1 MVKDIEYV
9 IKSNSQLNASIYEMR
24 LEGDTSLFT
33 RCGQFIDIAIEG
45 KYLRRPISVCD
56 YDECG
61 LTIVYKVVGEG
72 TAAMAKMQAGDKIM
86 ALAALGNGFDDTVEA
101 KNIAL
106 IGGGVGLPPLYGLA
120 KKLVREGKKV
130 TVLMGFN
137 SKADSYYVDKF
148 SELAKVRVAT
158 VNGDLGV
165 KGFVTALMADGEFDY
180 FYSCGPEPMLNALL
194 KTGMDG
200 QLSYEARMGCGF
212 GVCMGCSCK
221 TKLGNKRICADG
233 PVMTAEEMR

>member
-1 MVKDIEYV
+1 MIKDEIFT
-9 IKSNSQLNASIYEMR
+9 IKSNRPLNALVYEMV
-24 LEGDTSLFT
+24 LLGDTSLIT
-33 RCGQFIDIAIEG
+33 RPGQFIDIEIAG
-45 KYLRRPISVCD
+45 KYLRRPISISD
-56 YDECG
+56 YDNAS

-72 TAAMAKMQAGDKIM
+72 TKIM
-86 ALAALGNGFDDTVEA
+86 SQMSEGETLKALISLGNGFDPNVEA

-106 IGGGVGLPPLYGLA
+106 IGGGVGIPPLVNLA
-120 KKLVREGKKV
+120 KKLKMRGKKV

-137 SKADSYYVDKF
+137 TASDAYYLDKF
-148 SELAKVRVAT
+148 GFCDETRVAT
-158 VNGDLGV
+158 VDGSIGT
-165 KGFVTALMADGEFDY
+165 KGFVTALFSEGEFDY
-180 FYSCGPEPMLNALL
+180 FYSCGPEPMLNSLL

-221 TKLGNKRICADG
+221 TKLGTKRICKDG